1 VVADSQY
8 ESLVVEI
15 GNQEQGLDSKN
26 HHFLPFCGG
35 VLAKFLVPKLIFKA
49 KNIWLSGSYRD

>member
-35 VLAKFLVPKLIFKA
+35 VLAKFLVPKLILRLKTY
-49 KNIWLSGSYRD
+49 G

>member
-1 VVADSQY
+1 MVADSQY

-35 VLAKFLVPKLIFKA
+35 VLAKFLVPKLILRLKTY
-49 KNIWLSGSYRD
+49 G